1 MNRNTGLKKIYNN
14 DEGKKNEIT
23 ITNGAEVTKDW
34 PALQL
39 DVEYYQAFLDDED
52 ITDEQKKEL
61 IETIWNIVVT
71 FVDLGFGIEPVQQ
84 AIEAGQNNAQ
94 DKNRFSQESVN
105 DSVLDAKIKTTK
117 DIPETTSAETLKQED
132 THEI

>member
-1 MNRNTGLKKIYNN
+1 MKKIYNN
-14 DEGKKNEIT
+14 EGKKNEIS

-52 ITDEQKKEL
+52 ITEEQKKEL

-94 DKNRFSQESVN
+94 DKSLSDTGFVN
-105 DSVLDAKIKTTK
+105 QAGQADKLNCTNTEPK
-117 DIPETTSAETLKQED
+117 
-132 THEI
+132 

>member
-1 MNRNTGLKKIYNN
+1 MKKIEI
-14 DEGKKNEIT
+14 DEGKKNEIS
-23 ITNGAEVTKDW
+23 ITNGAEVKKDW

-39 DVEYYQAFLDDED
+39 DVEYYQALLDDED
-52 ITDEQKKEL
+52 ITDAQKKEL

-94 DKNRFSQESVN
+94 DKSLSDSGFVN
-105 DSVLDAKIKTTK
+105 HADQAAKLNCTNTEPK
-117 DIPETTSAETLKQED
+117 
-132 THEI
+132 

>member
-1 MNRNTGLKKIYNN
+1 MKKIYNN

-105 DSVLDAKIKTTK
+105 DSMLDAKIKTTK

>member
-1 MNRNTGLKKIYNN
+1 MKKIYNN

>member
-1 MNRNTGLKKIYNN
+1 MSRNTGLKKIYNN

-52 ITDEQKKEL
+52 ITNAQKKEL

-84 AIEAGQNNAQ
+84 AIEAGQNHTQ

-117 DIPETTSAETLKQED
+117 DIPETTSAGTLKQED

>member
-1 MNRNTGLKKIYNN
+1 MKKIYNE
-14 DEGKKNEIT
+14 EGKKNEIT

-52 ITDEQKKEL
+52 ITDAQKKEL

-84 AIEAGQNNAQ
+84 AIEAGQNHTQ
-94 DKNRFSQESVN
+94 DKSPT
-105 DSVLDAKIKTTK
+105 DSDFVKRADQADKLNCTNTEPK
-117 DIPETTSAETLKQED
+117 
-132 THEI
+132 

>member
-1 MNRNTGLKKIYNN
+1 VNRNTGLKKIEI
-14 DEGKKNEIT
+14 DEGKKKEIS
-23 ITNGAEVTKDW
+23 ITNGTKSTKGW

-52 ITDEQKKEL
+52 ITEEQKKEL

-84 AIEAGQNNAQ
+84 AIEAGQNDTQ
-94 DKNRFSQESVN
+94 DKSLSDSGFVN
-105 DSVLDAKIKTTK
+105 QADQADKLNCTNSEPK
-117 DIPETTSAETLKQED
+117 
-132 THEI
+132 